1 MSAVAE
7 EQPINTE
14 APVTLKISTAGIK
27 AEFEGTNGRK
37 IFKNIGLNSMSR
49 ILNRDS
55 EFDTGFLPIY
65 GRNYMAIKRYV
76 KMGDKEILFIE
87 ASPSNRLVK
96 FGYDNLEEIPNVRF
110 PGLLM
115 AVTCRVNNDGT
126 ISPKDT
132 RVFATQ
138 GPILR
143 DTDQLYRFPFGNVYT
158 PDGRICWGSAGR
170 EHNKIKTLTQ
180 AGSLLDTFLFAGMN
194 NDLYN
199 NDQNGSRMQL
209 QDYLKS
215 LQDKPEFPYG
225 DLRAE
230 INFRDLTSLLKSNSI
245 G

>member
-1 MSAVAE
+1 MSVAE
-7 EQPINTE
+7 EINTE
-14 APVTLKISTAGIK
+14 APVTLKITTAGIK
-27 AEFEGTNGRK
+27 AEFEGINGRK

-65 GRNYMAIKRYV
+65 GRNYMAIKRYI

-87 ASPSNRLVK
+87 ASPCNRLIK
-96 FGYDNLEEIPNVRF
+96 FGYNSLDEITNVRF
-110 PGLLM
+110 PGLMM

-158 PDGRICWGSAGR
+158 PDGRVCWGSAQR

-194 NDLYN
+194 EDLYSNEQN
-199 NDQNGSRMQL
+199 NTGIL
-209 QDYLKS
+209 LEEYLET
-215 LQDKPEFPYG
+215 LQDKSEFPYS
-225 DLRAE
+225 DLKPE
-230 INFRDLTSLLKSNSI
+230 ITFKDLTSLLKSSSI

>member
-1 MSAVAE
+1 MSAAAE
-7 EQPINTE
+7 EINTE
-14 APVTLKISTAGIK
+14 APVTLKITTAGIK

-65 GRNYMAIKRYV
+65 GRHYMAIKRYV

-87 ASPSNRLVK
+87 ASPCNRLIK
-96 FGYDNLEEIPNVRF
+96 WGHDNLDEITNVRF

-143 DTDQLYRFPFGNVYT
+143 DTDQLYRFPFGNVYH

-170 EHNKIKTLTQ
+170 EHNKIRTLTQ

-194 NDLYN
+194 NDLYGNDTN
-199 NDQNGSRMQL
+199 NANMGLEQ
-209 QDYLKS
+209 YLRS
-215 LQDKPEFPYG
+215 LQDKPEFPYS
-225 DLRAE
+225 DLKSE
-230 INFRDLTSLLKSNSI
+230 ISFKDLTSLLKSSNI